1 MENLEGLKPTRA
13 WWRWSPCC
21 SAPRPTG
28 GLGVDT
34 WIAGQSALITA
45 TKVIAVVTGHVL
57 GVIAAH
63 DRAVELSPRRGAIAG
78 QLPLLLIMVGY
89 TTGGL
94 LLLFTT

>member
-1 MENLEGLKPTRA
+1 
-13 WWRWSPCC
+13 
-21 SAPRPTG
+21 
-28 GLGVDT
+28 
-34 WIAGQSALITA
+34 
-45 TKVIAVVTGHVL
+45 VL

-63 DRAVELSPRRGAIAG
+63 DRAIELFPRRGAIAG

>member
-1 MENLEGLKPTRA
+1 
-13 WWRWSPCC
+13 
-21 SAPRPTG
+21 
-28 GLGVDT
+28 
-34 WIAGQSALITA
+34 
-45 TKVIAVVTGHVL
+45 VL

-63 DRAVELSPRRGAIAG
+63 DRAVELFPRRGAIAG